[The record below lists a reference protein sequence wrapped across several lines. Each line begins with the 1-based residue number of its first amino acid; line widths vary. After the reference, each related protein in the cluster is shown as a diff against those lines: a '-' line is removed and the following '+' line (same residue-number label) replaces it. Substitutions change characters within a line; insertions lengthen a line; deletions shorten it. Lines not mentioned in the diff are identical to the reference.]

1 MTRVRRYEC
10 RRKGCDDLTSDPGG
24 LCDWHMAPPDMD
36 LIDKEERSATRF
48 ETFEWFEDDHA
59 PMSSQEKYLHPENE

>member
-1 MTRVRRYEC
+1 MKLHEC
-10 RRKGCDDLTSDPGG
+10 RRQGCDDLTSVPGG

-36 LIDKEERSATRF
+36 LIEKEERSATRF

-59 PMSSQEKYLHPENE
+59 PMSQTELDWHPENA